1 MKNIGAFFDIDGTIY
16 RNSLM
21 DQNFKKLMRHEIID
35 ETIWHREVKDAF
47 KRWKNRRGDYDTYLE
62 LLAKV
67 YLENLIGVDIRY
79 LEFLADKTI
88 EDYYDSVY
96 KYSREMLR
104 WHRANDHKI
113 FFVSGS
119 PEFLVRGMAKKYN
132 VTDYIG
138 SKYLVDEDHKLTGEI
153 EKMWNSENKY
163 KAVNKFVE
171 KYDIDMSIS
180 FAYGDTGGDFNM
192 LKMVGNPVA
201 INPNRSLMKKIKN
214 DDILSKKARIVVER
228 KDSIFLLKPD
238 VEMFNLG

>member
-35 ETIWHREVKDAF
+35 ETIWHREVKGAY

-119 PEFLVRGMAKKYN
+119 PEFLVRAMAKKYN

-171 KYDIDMSIS
+171 KYNIDMSIS

-214 DDILSKKARIVVER
+214 DGVLSKKARIVVER